1 MYRVFLVEDEIV
13 VRESIRD
20 NVPWE
25 GSPFTLAGEAA
36 DGEMALPL
44 LEEIRPDILITDIKM
59 PFMDGLELAR
69 IVRKNMPLVK
79 IVIISGHDQFT
90 FAREAIGIGVTEYL
104 LKPVSAAD
112 LLGTL
117 ERIAGQIEKEARERE
132 SLESLTR
139 CYRDSRQVMAERF
152 LNDLVTGVVPSAEAI
167 EKARGFGLSLV
178 GRCYIVAVV
187 TPEVD
192 RESEPQRV
200 YGEHLKAEGLI
211 QLLLQDNPDVAKF
224 SRSLKEIVLVF
235 RGENPEELES
245 HCFAVCQSLKYEVER
260 KTACTLTINIGSA
273 RERIQGIAESFA
285 EAETAARFHYI
296 FGRNR
301 IVGIDDARRVNLGG
315 DILRLDCGA
324 VVEALRSGGR
334 EDLQRELRG
343 YLERVRGGGMSSF
356 FLGYAMMNVLLA
368 VAKFVEELGGD
379 AQEALPAVERVE
391 ELLAEEQRLEEVLL
405 AAFEFRENC
414 RRNRYA
420 DLLLRARAF
429 IAENYGNPNLSLNTI
444 ARQVTVSPSHFSTI
458 FSQETGRTV
467 IEHLTGVR
475 MGRARELLR
484 STSLRSSEI
493 AYKVGYKDPH
503 YFSYL
508 FKRVC
513 GCTPS
518 EFREGGTAAGGE
530 PPEPPPSPTAGS
542 ARTR

>member
-25 GSPFTLAGEAA
+25 GSPFVLAGEAA

-69 IVRKNMPLVK
+69 IVRKNMPWMK

-104 LKPVSAAD
+104 LKPVSAGD

-117 ERIAGQIEKEARERE
+117 GRIAGQIEKEARERE

-139 CYRDSRQVMAERF
+139 CYKDSRQVMAERF
-152 LNDLVTGVVPSAEAI
+152 LNDLVTGVVPLAEAI
-167 EKARGFGLSLV
+167 EKAKEFGLNLV
-178 GRCYIVAVV
+178 GRCYIVAVI
-187 TPEVD
+187 TPEVS
-192 RESEPQRV
+192 RESEPHRT
-200 YGEHLKAEGLI
+200 YGEHLKAESLI
-211 QLLLQDNPDVAKF
+211 HLLLQDNPDVVKF

-273 RERIQGIAESFA
+273 RERLQGIAESCA
-285 EAETAARFHYI
+285 EAETASRFHYI

-301 IVGIDDARRVNLGG
+301 IVGIDDARRANLGG
-315 DILRLDCGA
+315 DDILRLDCRA
-324 VVEALRSGGR
+324 VAEALRLGGR
-334 EDLQRELRG
+334 EDLRRELHG
-343 YLERVRGGGMSSF
+343 YLARVRAGGMSSF
-356 FLGYAMMNVLLA
+356 FLGYAQMNVVLA
-368 VAKFVEELGGD
+368 VARFVEELGGA
-379 AQEALPAVERVE
+379 AQEVLPATDRLE
-391 ELLAEEQRLEEVLL
+391 ELLGDEQRLEEVLL

-420 DLLLRARAF
+420 DLILRARAF
-429 IAENYGNPNLSLNTI
+429 IADSFGNPNLSLNTI
-444 ARQVTVSPSHFSTI
+444 ARQVNVSPSHFSTI
-458 FSQETGRTV
+458 FSQETGQTV
-467 IEHLTGVR
+467 IEYLTAVR
-475 MGRARELLR
+475 MGRAREYLK
-484 STSLRSSEI
+484 SSSLRSSEI

-503 YFSYL
+503 YFSYI
-508 FKRVC
+508 FKRHC

-518 EFREGGTAAGGE
+518 EFRDGKEGEQATA
-530 PPEPPPSPTAGS
+530 PPP
-542 ARTR
+542 RIR